1 MYLTVETLS
10 LEFYNIVK
18 EKYGEKDLYKVE
30 EIVRAVEDKLDD
42 LYNKI
47 DELREKINDMESK
60 EWQW

>member
-1 MYLTVETLS
+1 MYLVVETLS

-30 EIVRAVEDKLDD
+30 EVVRAVEDKLDD

-47 DELREKINDMESK
+47 DELREQINDMESK

>member
-1 MYLTVETLS
+1 MYLAVETLS

-30 EIVRAVEDKLDD
+30 EVVRAVEDKLDD

-47 DELREKINDMESK
+47 DELRQNISDMEEK
-60 EWQW
+60 QC